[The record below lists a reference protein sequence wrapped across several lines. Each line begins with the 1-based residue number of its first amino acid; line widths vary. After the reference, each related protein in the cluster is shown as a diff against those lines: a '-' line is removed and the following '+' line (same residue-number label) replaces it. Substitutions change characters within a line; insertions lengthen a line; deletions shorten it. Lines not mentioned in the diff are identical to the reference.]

1 MGGGGFGL
9 SARLVGAYVI
19 RQGAALAM
27 RSLLDYAKLR

>member
-19 RQGAALAM
+19 RGAALAM